1 MKPKVGTTVVVPR
14 RASAG
19 ARWTRDDILAVGFA
33 TAFLVLFIAPPFT
46 PYVFQPYPLMHWADV
61 IDLITALVLIPLYWL
76 LFSASGVPSLRWTLA
91 FLVLA
96 AAWADG
102 HGMHLA
108 ANSIGHLAVPGSAR
122 DLTEFYDEKLGH
134 YIWHAAAMALSL
146 LVLLQNRSAAR
157 EGHLLAGV
165 AAASVYGFAFFLIV
179 VEGGTAPLGVPFAVA
194 MTLLGLRIGLGRV
207 LRTPVL
213 AVFGPGY
220 AVALMLLA
228 IWFVYWGGRLP
239 QFSEIG
245 LIK

>member
-1 MKPKVGTTVVVPR
+1 MKLKVATPVAVPR
-14 RASAG
+14 GGSTG
-19 ARWTRDDILAVGFA
+19 ARWSRGDMLAVGFA

-46 PYVFQPYPLMHWADV
+46 PYVFPPYPLMHWADV
-61 IDLITALVLIPLYWL
+61 IDLVTPLVLIPLYWL

-102 HGMHLA
+102 HGIHLA

-134 YIWHAAAMALSL
+134 YIWHVAVMGLSV

-157 EGHLLAGV
+157 EGHLLAG
-165 AAASVYGFAFFLIV
+165 AAAAAVYGFAFFLIV

-194 MTLLGLRIGLGRV
+194 MTFLGLRIGVRRV
-207 LRTPVL
+207 LRTPIL
-213 AVFGPGY
+213 AVFGSGY
-220 AVALMLLA
+220 AVALLLFA